1 MLRTEMATPGP
12 AMTETLALPDK
23 PSIAVLPFANM
34 SCDAEQVS
42 FSDGIAD
49 DIIADLSRE
58 HSLFV
63 ISRSSSFMYK
73 GSLVDRNAPDAN
85 LACVTCWKAAH
96 GGMRQGSA

>member
-1 MLRTEMATPGP
+1 
-12 AMTETLALPDK
+12 MTEPLALPDK

-34 SCDAEQVS
+34 SRDPEQEF

-63 ISRSSSFMYK
+63 GPR
-73 GSLVDRNAPDAN
+73 A
-85 LACVTCWKAAH
+85 
-96 GGMRQGSA
+96 